1 MAIFLSVHGS
11 IELNDEQL
19 PQLKTIIEANE
30 DNNPYVDSWLVH
42 EKGGWS
48 SFAFFGHT
56 INQTALDAVR
66 SQIRRIATTVKSVDG
81 EFTDFVTGCFRVT
94 KVRTT
99 SGNSQMVD
107 FPNKNWPSSLSVP
120 EMSRWD
126 GFLLDRQGI
135 RNDGRDC
142 PEDRKR

>member
-19 PQLKTIIEANE
+19 PQLKKIIEANE
-30 DNNPYVDSWLVH
+30 DKNPYIDSWLVH

-81 EFTDFVTGCFRVT
+81 EFTDFVTGGFRVT
-94 KVRTT
+94 HENNEGPHYEWKF
-99 SGNSQMVD
+99 S
-107 FPNKNWPSSLSVP
+107 
-120 EMSRWD
+120 
-126 GFLLDRQGI
+126 
-135 RNDGRDC
+135 DGRFS
-142 PEDRKR
+142 EQKLA